1 VGASVAVAAE
11 MEDEEVDLVVGV
23 LAVEVSAAEAADHM
37 DHPRVNMDHGE
48 EGSCIGL
55 LFGPSEIIA
64 ILDESSIPSI
74 ALYNEKQLFHDL
86 NNNCAIT
93 DLHDS
98 RIFCGPSSAMGREW

>member
-1 VGASVAVAAE
+1 MDQG
-11 MEDEEVDLVVGV
+11 EDG
-23 LAVEVSAAEAADHM
+23 
-37 DHPRVNMDHGE
+37 P
-48 EGSCIGL
+48 CIGL

-86 NNNCAIT
+86 NNNCANT